1 MMDQKHFDQTAASS
15 PQNLQVWCCDN
26 CQAVHFK
33 AGQVLLN
40 FSKTEFADLTHAVM
54 EIYQQEF
61 GGLEFYKLTDSITRT
76 REILTSQTVN

>member
-1 MMDQKHFDQTAASS
+1 MNYHEQSDQSPAS
-15 PQNLQVWCCDN
+15 QNLQVWCCDH

-40 FSKTEFADLTHAVM
+40 FSKPEFAELTHAVM

-61 GGLEFYKLTDSITRT
+61 GGLEFYKLTDSITR
-76 REILTSQTVN
+76 EQGILSSQTIN